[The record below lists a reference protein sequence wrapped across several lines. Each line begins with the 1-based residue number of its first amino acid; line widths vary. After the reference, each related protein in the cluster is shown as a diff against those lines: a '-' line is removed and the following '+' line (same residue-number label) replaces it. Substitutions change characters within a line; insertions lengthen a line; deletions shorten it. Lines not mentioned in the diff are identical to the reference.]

1 MQKKCLK
8 LYNNK
13 VTNEVVIYGKILLSF
28 LIVDALLFF
37 TTAFPLFL
45 SLSKRYNTAITTNTP

>member
-13 VTNEVVIYGKILLSF
+13 VTNEEVVIYGKILLSF
-28 LIVDALLFF
+28 LNFF
-37 TTAFPLFL
+37 A
-45 SLSKRYNTAITTNTP
+45 SSGCGYV